1 MARLASADPPH
12 GLGARGEVN
21 ASVEIAKLLQDYGWP
36 GAFAGACAIIIY
48 LYKAGNAASA
58 DSQARER
65 ALLER
70 IIVIAEAFKSTTAA
84 STEALKDNE
93 RAITA
98 LNNAIQTL
106 AREAEGAAKDTRHGI
121 GNLQGSVEAVIK
133 FLERAFP
140 RGARE

>member
-1 MARLASADPPH
+1 MT
-12 GLGARGEVN
+12 

-36 GAFAGACAIIIY
+36 GAFAGACAVIIY
-48 LYKAGNAASA
+48 LYKAGTAASA
-58 DSQARER
+58 DAQSRER
-65 ALLER
+65 AQLER
-70 IIVIAEAFKSTTAA
+70 IIAIAEAFKSTTAA

-98 LNNAIQTL
+98 LNSAIQTL

-121 GNLQGSVEAVIK
+121 GNLQGSVEAAVK
-133 FLERAFP
+133 FLDRAFP